1 MFSEFLHTHRLILY
15 PPADAPAA
23 VVSITQ
29 TMIQNSRLQNAS
41 WYVLKLANPDDF
53 VTWND
58 SKQIAWPE
66 NNDRSHFDVLLHWN
80 LTIPV

>member
-1 MFSEFLHTHRLILY
+1 MDHSETRNKTKNSKLTKFLIYYMFSEFLHTHRLILY

-53 VTWND
+53 VT
-58 SKQIAWPE
+58 
-66 NNDRSHFDVLLHWN
+66 
-80 LTIPV
+80 

>member
-29 TMIQNSRLQNAS
+29 TMIQNSRLQNTS
-41 WYVLKLANPDDF
+41 WYVLKLAHPDDL
-53 VTWND
+53 VT
-58 SKQIAWPE
+58 
-66 NNDRSHFDVLLHWN
+66 
-80 LTIPV
+80 